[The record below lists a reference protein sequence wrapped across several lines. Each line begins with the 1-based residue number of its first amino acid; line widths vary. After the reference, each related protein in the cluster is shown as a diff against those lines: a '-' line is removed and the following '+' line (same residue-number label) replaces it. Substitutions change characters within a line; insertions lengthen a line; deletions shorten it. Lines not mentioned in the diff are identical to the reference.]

1 MERKWGPQLPS
12 FCQGWAEVFIRK
24 TGMKVTIY
32 TMQRGKQVGEK
43 VNKKS
48 KLNLP
53 VTDCAASYTKVESPV
68 NKGKAEVNRS

>member
-1 MERKWGPQLPS
+1 
-12 FCQGWAEVFIRK
+12 
-24 TGMKVTIY
+24 MKVTIY

-53 VTDCAASYTKVESPV
+53 ATDCAALYTKVESLV